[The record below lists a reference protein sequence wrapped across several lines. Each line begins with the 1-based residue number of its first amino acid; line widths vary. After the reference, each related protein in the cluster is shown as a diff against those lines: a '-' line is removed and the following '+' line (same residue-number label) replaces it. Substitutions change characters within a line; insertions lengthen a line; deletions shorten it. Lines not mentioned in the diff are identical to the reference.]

1 MSNIV
6 IAGDTSGSVTLQAPA
21 VAGGTVVTLPATTG
35 TAALTSDLLG
45 VGQTWQDATLLPGGR
60 ALGTTYTNN
69 TGKPIQ
75 VMITGLGTPGGGAL
89 SFSINSIVIGRA
101 GTAAVSSGSSY
112 PSFNVIVPNGATYT
126 CSVASTCVLNQWWEL
141 R

>member
-35 TAALTSDLLG
+35 TAALTSDLAQIG
-45 VGQTWQDATLLPGGR
+45 VGQTWQDVTVSRAFGG
-60 ALGTTYTNN
+60 AGYTNA
-69 TGKPIQ
+69 TGKPIM
-75 VMITGLGTPGGGAL
+75 VYI
-89 SFSINSIVIGRA
+89 SC
-101 GTAAVSSGSSY
+101 SGSGVNTITVGGVAIG
-112 PSFNVIVPNGATYT
+112 SFQANASAVNSNASFIVPVGATYI
-126 CSVASTCVLNQWWEL
+126 VSTGATLAKWSEL

>member
-1 MSNIV
+1 MSTIV

-45 VGQTWQDATLLPGGR
+45 VGQTWQDVTGSR
-60 ALGTTYTNN
+60 ALSTTYTNS
-69 TGKPIQ
+69 TGKPI
-75 VMITGLGTPGGGAL
+75 MIQIQASLNAGSIYTLTINGVVINRFGAPNLNGQCPL
-89 SFSINSIVIGRA
+89 SA
-101 GTAAVSSGSSY
+101 
-112 PSFNVIVPNGATYT
+112 IVPAGATYSAAVT
-126 CSVASTCVLNQWWEL
+126 SGAGSLSLWTEL

>member
-45 VGQTWQDATLLPGGR
+45 VGQTWQSFVVTGGSPPR
-60 ALGTTYTNN
+60 AMNTTYTN
-69 TGKPIQ
+69 TSGKPIVVSVFAVFAYSTSMSLLVDGLQ
-75 VMITGLGTPGGGAL
+75 VAYKIESYT
-89 SFSINSIVIGRA
+89 NSL
-101 GTAAVSSGSSY
+101 TNNVSA
-112 PSFNVIVPNGATYT
+112 IVPNGSTYRVN
-126 CSVASTCVLNQWWEL
+126 CAVAASSWMEL
-141 R
+141 RA